1 MNRDQLYAYLHRKFN
16 PFLKDCDAEV
26 IADLDGIIWEIA
38 GELAEKAVSQPQ

>member
-1 MNRDQLYAYLHRKFN
+1 
-16 PFLKDCDAEV
+16 V